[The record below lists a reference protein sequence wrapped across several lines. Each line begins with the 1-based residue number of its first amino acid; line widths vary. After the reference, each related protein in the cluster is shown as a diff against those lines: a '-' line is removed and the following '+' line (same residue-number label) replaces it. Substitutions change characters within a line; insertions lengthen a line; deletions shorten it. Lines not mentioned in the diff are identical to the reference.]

1 MTLHDMWHDMRR
13 PKNRPCGQAQP
24 GVIVVGGGFA
34 GASCARAL
42 KRLDRDLAV
51 TLIEPAA
58 AYLACPFS
66 NAVLA
71 GLRGI
76 EAQTFRYDQFGDIA
90 LIRKRAVA
98 VEAERRR
105 VRLEDGTDIGY

>member
-1 MTLHDMWHDMRR
+1 
-13 PKNRPCGQAQP
+13 
-24 GVIVVGGGFA
+24 
-34 GASCARAL
+34 L

-51 TLIEPAA
+51 TLIEPEP

-66 NAVLA
+66 NAVIA

-76 EAQTFRYDQFGDIA
+76 EAQTFSYDQFGDIA

-98 VEAERRR
+98 VDAGRRR
-105 VRLEDGTDIGY
+105 VRLEDGTEIGYARLVLA